1 MADFVNR
8 VETLIM
14 NAITGVSAYAAE
26 VGSWVQVHNGDPGED
41 GVANEIAGI
50 ARQQVTSWNGTA
62 GSRTN
67 GNELQF
73 PNSTGGQITVTHVSL
88 RDASTSGNA
97 IMNATLTASVNVPDG
112 QTGRFQIDQLT
123 FSAD

>member
-14 NAITGVSAYAAE
+14 NAVTGTSTYTVEAA
-26 VGSWVQVHNGDPGED
+26 SWVQLHDGDPGED
-41 GVANEIAGI
+41 GVTNEIAGM
-50 ARQQVTSWNGTA
+50 ARQEITSWNGSA

-73 PNSTGGQITVTHVSL
+73 PNSTGGQITVSYVSL
-88 RDASTSGNA
+88 RDASTSGNV
-97 IMNATLTASVNVPDG
+97 IMKATLTAPVNVPDG

>member
-1 MADFVNR
+1 MSDFVNR
-8 VETLIM
+8 VETLVM
-14 NAITGVSAYAAE
+14 NAVTGTSAYTAE
-26 VGSWVQVHNGDPGED
+26 ADSYVQLHNGDPGED
-41 GVANEIAGI
+41 GVSNEIAGM
-50 ARQQVTSWNGTA
+50 ARQQVTSWNGSA

-73 PNSTGGQITVTHVSL
+73 PNSTGSQITVSWVTL
-88 RDASTSGNA
+88 RDAATSGNV
-97 IMNATLTASVNVPDG
+97 IMKAQLTASVNVPDG

>member
-1 MADFVNR
+1 VQ
-8 VETLIM
+8 LH
-14 NAITGVSAYAAE
+14 SA
-26 VGSWVQVHNGDPGED
+26 DPGED
-41 GVANEIAGI
+41 GVANEIAGM
-50 ARQQVTSWNGTA
+50 ARQEITSWNGSA

-67 GNELQF
+67 ANELQF

-88 RDASTSGNA
+88 RDASTSGNV
-97 IMNATLTASVNVPDG
+97 IMNAALTASVAVPDG